1 MLMGFFFV
9 ILIVC
14 LAMMMSEGLWSNAI
28 SAINVTLAAMVATNW
43 YEILADYLNSQA
55 PSYTYVWDFLMLWA
69 LFALSF
75 TVFRAFTDQISKH
88 RVRFKM
94 PVEIAGRIIF
104 ALLTGWIFI
113 CFTNMTLHTAPLAR
127 TAFRGSFSAEPK
139 SKASW
144 DWLPTD
150 CGSASCRAAH
160 GAFFPHPAKPDH
172 PIRPIR
178 TRTSSIHEL
187 TLSTNTASGEI
198 PSTNT

>member
-139 SKASW
+139 SKSFLGLAP
-144 DWLPTD
+144 DRLWL
-150 CGSASCRAAH
+150 GFMQSRSR
-160 GAFFPHPAKPDH
+160 GILFR
-172 PIRPIR
+172 IRRNQIIR
-178 TRTSSIHEL
+178 
-187 TLSTNTASGEI
+187 SGR
-198 PSTNT
+198 SG